1 MVLSILVSLI
11 TVRAMLADTM
21 STVQESKGACA
32 LQTKMKKDGTAQ
44 FVMCHDSATMTDSC
58 HPASTGCPVTCPPGD
73 QLLGTSV
80 LKELK
85 MDRRPTEPYNRYGIK
100 LNIVQKS
107 VPVVEMAT
115 DSIFHPNASWL
126 LQDRSSAASG
136 SSSKAD
142 GLYEYYQD
150 RWLVMMALSI
160 LLALRDKQAAHNLE
174 CDIKDLDESLS
185 EPLADVLQ
193 GAFERCEDEAISR
206 NARGESEGRGDDRS
220 ASKRKAYEGYTDAS
234 SPSRRKG
241 KPPQTPRVR
250 ADLDSQAT
258 SRSQSRQRHVVSDD
272 VYEGG
277 WGSGR
282 GGQDRKDWSDWGW
295 QDWSSMG
302 WDYNYR
308 GGGGG
313 RYDDSHDYGKP
324 KKPGHGVKM
333 NIVNSNV
340 PVVELATHS
349 IFHGNASWLLQ
360 AATGSCGKADG
371 LYEYCQ
377 DKEVTSIC
385 VRDLRIARQSIE
397 IEINHVRCSA
407 TLRKDRPDIVAVGTN
422 GKRSVMFALCVML
435 ALLDTKAANA
445 LERDIRDTDASLSEP
460 LAEVLAEAFERSE
473 DPRILNNA
481 RGGGGRGGSWN
492 GGGGAGSWNNSYKA
506 TYREASPTPP
516 PRRPRGGRGRKA
528 RGASPGPRRQVVP
541 DVDDLDQ
548 QLEAFMAPDP
558 SRGRD

>member
-1 MVLSILVSLI
+1 M
-11 TVRAMLADTM
+11 
-21 STVQESKGACA
+21 CA
-32 LQTKMKKDGTAQ
+32 LPICREG
-44 FVMCHDSATMTDSC
+44 HGS
-58 HPASTGCPVTCPPGD
+58 
-73 QLLGTSV
+73 
-80 LKELK
+80 
-85 MDRRPTEPYNRYGIK
+85 RRGRSTEPYNRYGIK

-107 VPVVEMAT
+107 VPVVEMGT

-126 LQDRSSAASG
+126 LQAASG

-150 RWLVMMALSI
+150 REVASACSRELRLSKDEMSICRLKARPDILVVGTNGKRSVMMALSI

-174 CDIKDLDESLS
+174 RDIKDLDESLS

-193 GAFERCEDEAISR
+193 GAYERCEDEAISR
-206 NARGESEGRGDDRS
+206 NARGESEGPGRGDDRP

-234 SPSRRKG
+234 SPSRR
-241 KPPQTPRVR
+241 RVR
-250 ADLDSQAT
+250 ADLDKAT

-272 VYEGG
+272 GGEGG
-277 WGSGR
+277 WGNSR
-282 GGQDRKDWSDWGW
+282 GSQDWSDWGW

-308 GGGGG
+308 GGGG
-313 RYDDSHDYGKP
+313 RYDDSYDYGKP
-324 KKPGHGVKM
+324 KKPGGVYEGHGVKM

-360 AATGSCGKADG
+360 AATGSCGRADG

-385 VRDLRIARQSIE
+385 VRDLRIARDEISIC
-397 IEINHVRCSA
+397 R
-407 TLRKDRPDIVAVGTN
+407 LKDRPDIMAVGTN
-422 GKRSVMFALCVML
+422 GKRSVMFALCIML

-528 RGASPGPRRQVVP
+528 RGASPRRQVVP

>member
-1 MVLSILVSLI
+1 
-11 TVRAMLADTM
+11 
-21 STVQESKGACA
+21 
-32 LQTKMKKDGTAQ
+32 
-44 FVMCHDSATMTDSC
+44 
-58 HPASTGCPVTCPPGD
+58 
-73 QLLGTSV
+73 V

-85 MDRRPTEPYNRYGIK
+85 MDRREGHGSRRGRPTEPYNRYGIK

-126 LQDRSSAASG
+126 LQAASG

-150 RWLVMMALSI
+150 REVASACSRELRLSKDEMSICRLKGRPDILVVGTNGKRSVMMALSI

-234 SPSRRKG
+234 SPSRR
-241 KPPQTPRVR
+241 RVR

-324 KKPGHGVKM
+324 KKPGGVYEGHGVKM

-385 VRDLRIARQSIE
+385 VRDLRIARDEISIC
-397 IEINHVRCSA
+397 R
-407 TLRKDRPDIVAVGTN
+407 LKDRPDIVAVGTN
-422 GKRSVMFALCVML
+422 GKRSVMFALCIML